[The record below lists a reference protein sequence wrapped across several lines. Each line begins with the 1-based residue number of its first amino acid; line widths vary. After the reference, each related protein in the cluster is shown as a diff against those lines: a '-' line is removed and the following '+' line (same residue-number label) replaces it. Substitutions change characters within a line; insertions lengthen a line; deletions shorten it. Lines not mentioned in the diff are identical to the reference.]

1 MFALNRI
8 DVLENCEAL
17 TNLVVPDTVLRYL
30 NRKSIQSFHGL
41 RNTMEMASGG
51 SGRYEADDDEA
62 NSRKFHYM
70 YNENFVETY
79 LDEERDALAKEVLS
93 GRGLD
98 DKLRVK
104 CALVLSFYLKHFMG
118 MTKENK
124 VLLITSDSASK
135 RCYLDIINSKLMQKH
150 LGKQAAEVAP
160 SAVVTLNEFVQMH
173 RTVHPELANFEGFL
187 DEAMSDMDFMS

>member
-1 MFALNRI
+1 MLNLKLERTDDVDMNHDSAHNALDKILIIDHVFALNRI

-30 NRKSIQSFHGL
+30 NRKSIQAFHGL

-51 SGRYEADDDEA
+51 SGRVDADDEEA
-62 NSRKFHYM
+62 VGRRFHYM

-79 LDEERDALAKEVLS
+79 LDEERDKLALKVLE

-104 CALVLSFYLKHFMG
+104 CALVLSFYLKHFLG

-135 RCYLDIINSKLMQKH
+135 RAYLDILQSDLM
-150 LGKQAAEVAP
+150 
-160 SAVVTLNEFVQMH
+160 
-173 RTVHPELANFEGFL
+173 
-187 DEAMSDMDFMS
+187 